1 MGFARDRSA
10 PVELMTP
17 AGDTGRGVAG
27 WIAAVRRRRARSGGA
42 VDPDLPGRR
51 ARHGTSLSGLGARGP
66 LARRRF
72 SLRDPDRQRRRLV
85 PDRPHPGD
93 RHGEPAHP
101 GYDTPVPDRGDHGG
115 PHDVF
120 VVQLRD
126 DSAGADGR
134 VGSGVGQCPGD
145 DSAVPERVLPRHR
158 GRAAGRRSPGV
169 VMRKIDGEQ
178 VLMRMFVGESDRAG
192 HRPLHV
198 ALLELLRA
206 RGLAGATVV
215 KGVAGFGAN
224 SVIHT
229 SSILRLS
236 EDLPLVIEVVD
247 TAEHLE
253 ALLPEVDR
261 LMKGGLITMEK
272 VRVLRYAPDEKG

>member
-1 MGFARDRSA
+1 
-10 PVELMTP
+10 
-17 AGDTGRGVAG
+17 
-27 WIAAVRRRRARSGGA
+27 
-42 VDPDLPGRR
+42 
-51 ARHGTSLSGLGARGP
+51 
-66 LARRRF
+66 
-72 SLRDPDRQRRRLV
+72 
-85 PDRPHPGD
+85 
-93 RHGEPAHP
+93 
-101 GYDTPVPDRGDHGG
+101 
-115 PHDVF
+115 
-120 VVQLRD
+120 
-126 DSAGADGR
+126 
-134 VGSGVGQCPGD
+134 
-145 DSAVPERVLPRHR
+145 
-158 GRAAGRRSPGV
+158 
-169 VMRKIDGEQ
+169 MRKIDGEQ

-253 ALLPEVDR
+253 AVLPEVDR